1 MGSTVKVTV
10 MALTG
15 HFQRRQRIRSLA
27 SDTVLGALVCLGW
40 AEGSLAKGYLV
51 AEHTVGFFEILWK
64 EGSKFTLLFFF
75 FPNPFLI
82 RQIRLTVSAVTVQV
96 ITSNFFVL
104 SKKSVCRKRI

>member
-15 HFQRRQRIRSLA
+15 HFQRQQRIRSLA
-27 SDTVLGALVCLGW
+27 SDTVLGALLCLGW

-64 EGSKFTLLFFF
+64 EVSKFTLLGFFF
-75 FPNPFLI
+75 F
-82 RQIRLTVSAVTVQV
+82 QIL
-96 ITSNFFVL
+96 F
-104 SKKSVCRKRI
+104 